1 MKPRLARAFGPPLL
15 LMGLIFV
22 LSSIPGQV
30 EDGVLGMFTKLDPQW
45 QNLLHIPLF
54 GGLQFLWLRAFG
66 RIGQVGGKAWLVC
79 LGITLG
85 YGVLDELH
93 QLFVPGRYAS
103 LLDMLL
109 NALGAVLATMGF
121 WWLVK
126 KNHRTLL

>member
-1 MKPRLARAFGPPLL
+1 MKPRLVRAFGPPLL